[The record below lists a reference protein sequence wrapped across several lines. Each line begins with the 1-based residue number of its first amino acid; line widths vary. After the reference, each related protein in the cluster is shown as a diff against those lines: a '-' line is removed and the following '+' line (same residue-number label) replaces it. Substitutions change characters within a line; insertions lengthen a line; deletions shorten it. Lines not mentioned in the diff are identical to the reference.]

1 MSFDADVAVVGAG
14 PIGLEIAGACSRLG
28 ISALVFDGGQVA
40 QTIYDWPEETRYFSS
55 PERMAVAGIPMQST
69 HQQLGSREEYLAYL
83 RSVVEI
89 LDLNVHVYERVTAVE
104 RDDTG
109 AGDAGGFTVRTERTF
124 IPESRATYRV
134 RKVVV
139 ATGDMAVPHRL
150 DIPGE
155 DLPHVDHY
163 FEHPHYYFRQ
173 GLLVVGG
180 RNSAVEAAI
189 RAWRAGAQVAL
200 SYRRAELD
208 EDHIYS
214 RLHLEINLLIK
225 KGRIA
230 YYPATQPVELRP
242 GETVLANV
250 ESGGI
255 GRERT
260 VVASD
265 FVYLATGYEA
275 DTGVLEA
282 LGADFEP
289 GGNAPVFDDASM
301 ETSVPGIYLAGTA
314 VGGNTEGYQ
323 VFVGTCHDQAVK
335 ILSHAF
341 GIRDLDSIITGT
353 VKTRNYPFS
362 RKDIEPE

>member
-1 MSFDADVAVVGAG
+1 VSFDADVAVIGAG
-14 PIGLEIAGACSRLG
+14 PIGLEIAGACRRLS
-28 ISALVFDGGQVA
+28 ISALIFDGGQVA

-104 RDDTG
+104 RADTTPG
-109 AGDAGGFTVRTERTF
+109 EGGFTVRTERTF
-124 IPESRATYRV
+124 IPESDGTYRV

-163 FEHPHYYFRQ
+163 FKHPHHYFRQ
-173 GLLVVGG
+173 RLLVVGG

-214 RLHLEINLLIK
+214 RLHLEINLLIQ

-230 YYPATQPVELRP
+230 YYPETQPLELRP
-242 GETVLANV
+242 GETVLGSV
-250 ESGGI
+250 ESGRVG
-255 GRERT
+255 GERT

-282 LGADFEP
+282 LGAEFEP
-289 GGNAPVFDDASM
+289 GGNAPVFDNASM

-323 VFVGTCHDQAVK
+323 VFVGTCHDQAVN

-341 GIRDLDSIITGT
+341 GIRDVESIITGT
-353 VKTRNYPFS
+353 VKSRNYPFG